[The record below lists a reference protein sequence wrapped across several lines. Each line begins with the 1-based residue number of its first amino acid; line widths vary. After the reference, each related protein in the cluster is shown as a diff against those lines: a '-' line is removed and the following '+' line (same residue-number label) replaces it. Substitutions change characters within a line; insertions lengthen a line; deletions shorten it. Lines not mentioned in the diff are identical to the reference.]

1 MMGSVGGGGLWI
13 CWFSLGKV
21 DLVVIFEGSGQFRC
35 EIFSLGGAGEGA
47 SVMMIALHHVLALRE
62 GV

>member
-13 CWFSLGKV
+13 CWFALRKV
-21 DLVVIFEGSGQFRC
+21 DLVIFEGSGQGRC

-47 SVMMIALHHVLALRE
+47 SVMRIALHHVLALRE